1 MGSRRK
7 RKRGGESLVPQ
18 SRLAITSV
26 GFLFLILFL
35 FTTFRSLDMVVLSL
49 LLVMVSAVGLVTAV
63 MAKKK
68 LRRHRGR
75 LEGDS
80 AAEIGYWGNLA
91 VFVLS
96 LLAFSW
102 FFLIGVARG
111 DFL

>member
-1 MGSRRK
+1 M
-7 RKRGGESLVPQ
+7 
-18 SRLAITSV
+18 AIVSV

-49 LLVMVSAVGLVTAV
+49 LLVLVSGVGLVTAA
-63 MAKKK
+63 MAKRK

-75 LEGDS
+75 LEGES
-80 AAEIGYWGNLA
+80 VAEIGYWGNFV
-91 VFVLS
+91 VFILS